1 MAQAKQTS
9 RLFGA
14 VAGAAM
20 TAAAVF
26 TAAAASAQE
35 AQPAS
40 QMEMT
45 HQAELDQL
53 GQMSDAATA
62 YAKTHENGVGILLHV
77 GDDLRAR
84 AQAAAD
90 KHGVTPDHALNV
102 LIARLEEYY
111 AEKFAEYGVEI
122 DVFPSANFV
131 EGKQTATILTY
142 HIGEIIYQDANNDPL
157 LGLQTATNEIPR
169 VVEALRYVKRTAQL
183 DADLKAPGIG
193 G

>member
-26 TAAAASAQE
+26 SPAAASAQE
-35 AQPAS
+35 VQPVS

-45 HQAELDQL
+45 QEQELAQFDA
-53 GQMSDAATA
+53 MEIAATA
-62 YAKTHENGVGILLHV
+62 YARQHDNGVGILLHV

-84 AQAAAD
+84 AQAAAEE
-90 KHGVTPDHALNV
+90 HGVTPDHALNV

-111 AEKFAEYGVEI
+111 AEKFAEHGVEAQ
-122 DVFPSANFV
+122 VFPSANFA
-131 EGKQTATILTY
+131 EDRQMATILTY
-142 HIGEIIYQDANNDPL
+142 HIDDIIYQDANNDPL
-157 LGLQTATNEIPR
+157 LDLQTATNEIPR

-183 DADLKAPGIG
+183 NADLQTPEIG